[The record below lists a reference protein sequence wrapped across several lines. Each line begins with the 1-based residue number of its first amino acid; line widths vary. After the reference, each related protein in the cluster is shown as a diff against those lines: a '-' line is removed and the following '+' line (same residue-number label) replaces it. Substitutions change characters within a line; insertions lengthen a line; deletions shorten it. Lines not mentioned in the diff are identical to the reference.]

1 MSLSLCV
8 CVRLL
13 GDAAAS
19 DTESEAGDGDEST
32 SGGPA
37 HDASSTATVGSNP
50 LYLSD
55 QARPPLSLSLSLPLS
70 YFLPLSISLPPP
82 ISLSLSPSLSHTS
95 SLSGYLPPC

>member
-55 QARPPLSLSLSLPLS
+55 QARPPLSLSLPPSL
-70 YFLPLSISLPPP
+70 ILPPSLYLP
-82 ISLSLSPSLSHTS
+82 PSSYLSLSLSLSLSFS
-95 SLSGYLPPC
+95 GIVSLVSL